1 MMGHV
6 SMAYVSTVRHG
17 MDIAC
22 RYDLNLYS
30 QESDMSI
37 GIEYAPPTSEQVLK
51 ARWTLGEGLAFL
63 LEGKWNGALVAL
75 GLNLQLRGASSGSES
90 WDRGIVTASPKLGI
104 QVQI

>member
-1 MMGHV
+1 
-6 SMAYVSTVRHG
+6 MAYVSTVRHG
-17 MDIAC
+17 MDVAC

-30 QESDMSI
+30 QESDMSL
-37 GIEYAPPTSEQVLK
+37 GVEYAPANSEQIVK

-75 GLNLQLRGASSGSES
+75 GLNIQLRGPGGTSS
-90 WDRGIVTASPKLGI
+90 WDKGFVSATPKLGI